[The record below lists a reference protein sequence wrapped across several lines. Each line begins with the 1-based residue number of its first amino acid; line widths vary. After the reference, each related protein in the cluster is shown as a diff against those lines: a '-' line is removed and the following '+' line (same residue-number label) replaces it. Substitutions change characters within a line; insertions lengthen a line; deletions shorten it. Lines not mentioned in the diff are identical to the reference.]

1 MLVDSS
7 VWVDFLHA
15 RETPQTDYLKSAL
28 HGRIVFAA
36 DLVAAEVLQG
46 TRDERTFRIASGVF
60 DLLPWIVVSDRRI
73 AVAAARNNQVLR
85 AKGITVRKTVDTLIA
100 ARCIHDDIPLLYRD
114 RDFDHFVRHL
124 GLVSALPASHGNS

>member
-7 VWVDFLHA
+7 VWIDFLHA
-15 RETPQTDYLKSAL
+15 RETPQTAYLRSAL

-36 DLVAAEVLQG
+36 DLVVAEVLQG
-46 TRDERTFRIASGVF
+46 TRDERAFRIASGIF
-60 DLLPWIVVSDRRI
+60 DLLPWVMVSDRKV
-73 AVAAARNNQVLR
+73 AVAAARNYQVLR
-85 AKGITVRKTVDTLIA
+85 AKGITVRKTIDTLVA
-100 ARCIHDDIPLLYRD
+100 TRCIMDDLPLLHSD